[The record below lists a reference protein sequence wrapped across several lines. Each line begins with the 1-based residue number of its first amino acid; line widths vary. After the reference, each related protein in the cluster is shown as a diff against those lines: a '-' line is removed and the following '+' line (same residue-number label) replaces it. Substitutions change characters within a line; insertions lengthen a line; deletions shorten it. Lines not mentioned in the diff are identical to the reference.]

1 MLVFL
6 AGSFAVGVSALGVTT
21 DAQNTPYQSIVD
33 RNVFALKPPPPPPD
47 PEATKPP
54 PVKIT
59 LTGITTIL
67 GNKRAL
73 MKSPAPPG
81 KPGEPAKPEV
91 SYILTV
97 GQREGDV
104 EVIDIDEVGGNVKL
118 RNAGVEVTLNID
130 KDGPKLA
137 STPAPIPGLPGAP
150 MPGGAIPPVPGAAR
164 GMTPPSAT
172 GNPGFT
178 MPTRS
183 LRLPPAG
190 GAGAANANT
199 GAAMPA
205 GFVPGVNP
213 SYNPNVSAQQSK
225 NWPPESNVSLE
236 EQKILIE
243 AQRQQYLEQGNRA
256 AAGLLPTTDLTGG
269 LNSSGSQN
277 SGANTGS
284 GLPRPPGSP
293 PLPQ

>member
-1 MLVFL
+1 MKHGGKILFCL
-6 AGSFAVGVSALGVTT
+6 AGSVVVCIAAQAVTSEPQ
-21 DAQNTPYQSIVD
+21 DNPYQSIVD

-47 PEATKPP
+47 PEAAKPP

-73 MKSPAPPG
+73 MKAPAPPG
-81 KPGEPAKPEV
+81 KPGEPAKPEL
-91 SYILTV
+91 SYIRAP

-104 EVIDIDEVGGNVKL
+104 EVLDIDEVSGNVKL

-137 STPAPIPGLPGAP
+137 PSSAPVPGIPGAV
-150 MPGGAIPPVPGAAR
+150 PPVPGFGRTAAPP
-164 GMTPPSAT
+164 TPG

-178 MPTRS
+178 MPTRT

-190 GAGAANANT
+190 GAVGNT
-199 GAAMPA
+199 GAGM
-205 GFVPGVNP
+205 VPGINP
-213 SYNPNVSAQQSK
+213 GYTAAPQNLSAGQPQRT
-225 NWPPESNVSLE
+225 WPPENNVSRE
-236 EQKILIE
+236 EQAILME
-243 AQRQQYLEQGNRA
+243 AQRQQLIQEGKNA
-256 AAGLLPTTDLTGG
+256 AAALLPSTGLAPG
-269 LNSSGSQN
+269 ETSSTSPGGTSPP
-277 SGANTGS
+277 T
-284 GLPRPPGSP
+284 LPRPPGAP

>member
-1 MLVFL
+1 MNYGGKMLICL
-6 AGSFAVGVSALGVTT
+6 TAGSALCFAANAVTSEPQ
-21 DAQNTPYQSIVD
+21 DNPYQSIAD
-33 RNVFALKPPPPPPD
+33 RNVFSLKPPAPPPD
-47 PEATKPP
+47 PEVAKPP

-81 KPGEPAKPEV
+81 KPGEPAKPEL

-104 EVIDIDEVGGNVKL
+104 EVLDIDEVGGNVKV
-118 RNAGVEVTLNID
+118 RNGGVEVTLNID

-137 STPAPIPGLPGAP
+137 PSAAPVPGVPGAPGMPVPP
-150 MPGGAIPPVPGAAR
+150 MPGGARGIAPLAPG
-164 GMTPPSAT
+164 

-178 MPTRS
+178 MPTRT

-190 GAGAANANT
+190 TGGSAANT
-199 GAAMPA
+199 G
-205 GFVPGVNP
+205 GSVPGSGFAPGMNP
-213 SYNPNVSAQQSK
+213 SYTAPQNLSAGQPQK
-225 NWPPESNVSLE
+225 NWPPEVNVSRE
-236 EQKILIE
+236 EQAILME
-243 AQRQQYLEQGNRA
+243 AQRQQLLQQGNARA
-256 AAGLLPTTDLTGG
+256 AALFPSTGLSDTSP
-269 LNSSGSQN
+269 GSQN
-277 SGANTGS
+277 SS
-284 GLPRPPGSP
+284 PPGSP

>member
-104 EVIDIDEVGGNVKL
+104 EVIDIDERDRQRAVAIDRSFDLL
-118 RNAGVEVTLNID
+118 RQAL
-130 KDGPKLA
+130 
-137 STPAPIPGLPGAP
+137 
-150 MPGGAIPPVPGAAR
+150 
-164 GMTPPSAT
+164 
-172 GNPGFT
+172 
-178 MPTRS
+178 
-183 LRLPPAG
+183 
-190 GAGAANANT
+190 
-199 GAAMPA
+199 
-205 GFVPGVNP
+205 
-213 SYNPNVSAQQSK
+213 
-225 NWPPESNVSLE
+225 LE
-236 EQKILIE
+236 ELAVVRAGQRIGDRDAMQPHILDVE
-243 AQRQQYLEQGNRA
+243 CDRGRDE
-256 AAGLLPTTDLTGG
+256 PD
-269 LNSSGSQN
+269 
-277 SGANTGS
+277 
-284 GLPRPPGSP
+284 
-293 PLPQ
+293 

>member
-1 MLVFL
+1 MKHGGKMLVFL

-118 RNAGVEVTLNID
+118 RNAGE
-130 KDGPKLA
+130 
-137 STPAPIPGLPGAP
+137 
-150 MPGGAIPPVPGAAR
+150 
-164 GMTPPSAT
+164 
-172 GNPGFT
+172 
-178 MPTRS
+178 
-183 LRLPPAG
+183 PAG
-190 GAGAANANT
+190 RSFEG
-199 GAAMPA
+199 
-205 GFVPGVNP
+205 
-213 SYNPNVSAQQSK
+213 K
-225 NWPPESNVSLE
+225 
-236 EQKILIE
+236 
-243 AQRQQYLEQGNRA
+243 
-256 AAGLLPTTDLTGG
+256 
-269 LNSSGSQN
+269 
-277 SGANTGS
+277 
-284 GLPRPPGSP
+284 
-293 PLPQ
+293 